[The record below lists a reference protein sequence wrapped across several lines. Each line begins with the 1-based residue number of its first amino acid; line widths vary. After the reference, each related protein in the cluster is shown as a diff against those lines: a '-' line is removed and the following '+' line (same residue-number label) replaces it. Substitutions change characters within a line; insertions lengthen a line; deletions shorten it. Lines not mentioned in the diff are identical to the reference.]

1 MHPQSIKA
9 ELEQEKSKAMKRKA
23 LFAKLIPDYWAIVAT
38 TPDVFVAC
46 PMCEQVHPFK
56 TDYAVRS

>member
-1 MHPQSIKA
+1 MHLSAKE
-9 ELEQEKSKAMKRKA
+9 ELEQAKSKAMKRKA

-38 TPDVFVAC
+38 TPNVFVAC
-46 PMCEQVHPFK
+46 PLCEMVPADK